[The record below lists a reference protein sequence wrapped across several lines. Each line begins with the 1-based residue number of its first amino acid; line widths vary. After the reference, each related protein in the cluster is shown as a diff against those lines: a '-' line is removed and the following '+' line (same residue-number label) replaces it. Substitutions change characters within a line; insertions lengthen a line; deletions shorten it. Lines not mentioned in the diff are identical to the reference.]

1 MKNWGLFLKRGK
13 GMEKIK
19 LKIFPAFYGDCFL
32 ISIQEEEKVINIL
45 IDGGLSKTYEDYLK
59 PILTEIA
66 KKGEE
71 LTLLICTHVDS
82 DHIRGLISFLVDNNK
97 DRYINIKEIWFNGFE
112 QIINSNINSD
122 NNIVESDDILID
134 EIIKKGYKDE
144 FIETTN
150 ISVKEGISLSSLI
163 ECGKYNHNI
172 ISNKKAIVDSLD
184 KVKISKNVSIKI
196 INPNTDILNRLEKEW
211 QSEMNKKNF
220 YFSIPKNLKLIS
232 SFEFL
237 MSRLKDYYSKETNK
251 ISSRDSVEDYLS
263 DLKLEDHSVV
273 NESSISFVLEAYNKK
288 FLFLGDAII
297 RDKDKCNII
306 DNIINEY
313 SDSIEF
319 EVIKLPHHGSNG
331 NISKDFIN
339 IFKAKEYI
347 FSTNSEK
354 FNHPDMDVIAN
365 LIIEKMP
372 KIFVFN
378 YPVKKI
384 QIIDREDWKSH
395 YNYQI
400 VVRENEKVYLERCF

>member
-1 MKNWGLFLKRGK
+1 
-13 GMEKIK
+13 MEKIK

-32 ISIQEEEKVINIL
+32 ISIYEEEKVINIL

-97 DRYINIKEIWFNGFE
+97 DKYINIKEIWFNGFE
-112 QIINSNINSD
+112 QIINPNINSD
-122 NNIVESDDILID
+122 NNIIESDDRLID
-134 EIIKKGYKDE
+134 EIIKKGYEDE

-163 ECGKYNHNI
+163 EYGKYGHNT
-172 ISNKKAIVDSLD
+172 ISNKNAIIDSLE
-184 KVKISKNVSIKI
+184 KIKISKNVSIKI

-211 QSEMNKKNF
+211 QTEMNKKNF

-313 SDSIEF
+313 GDSVEF
-319 EVIKLPHHGSNG
+319 EVIKLPHHGSNC

-354 FNHPDMDVIAN
+354 FEHPDMDVIAN
-365 LIIEKMP
+365 LILEKTS

-378 YPVKKI
+378 YPIKKI
-384 QIIDREDWKSH
+384 QIIDREDWKSY

-400 VVRENEKVYLERCF
+400 VARENEKIYLERCF

>member
-1 MKNWGLFLKRGK
+1 
-13 GMEKIK
+13 MEKIK

-32 ISIQEEEKVINIL
+32 ISIHEEEKVINIL

-59 PILTEIA
+59 PVLTEIA

-71 LTLLICTHVDS
+71 LTLLICTHIDS

-97 DRYINIKEIWFNGFE
+97 EKYINIKEIYFNGFE

-122 NNIVESDDILID
+122 NNIVESDDKLID
-134 EIIKKGYKDE
+134 EIIKKGYEDE

-163 ECGKYNHNI
+163 EWGKYNHNI

-184 KVKISKNVSIKI
+184 KVEISKNVSIKI

-220 YFSIPKNLKLIS
+220 YFSIPKNLKLVS

-237 MSRLKDYYSKETNK
+237 MSRLKNYYSKETNK

-306 DNIINEY
+306 NNIINEY
-313 SDSIEF
+313 GDSVEF
-319 EVIKLPHHGSNG
+319 EVIKLPHHGSNC

-354 FNHPDMDVIAN
+354 FKHPDMDVIAN

-384 QIIDREDWKSH
+384 QIIDREDWKNH